1 MIRICHLQV
10 FPLMSGAQRSMLET
24 FKQIDRS
31 RYEVEVVCKEPGPL
45 TDELDRLQ
53 IPVHFAPHLDRA
65 IHPWRD
71 FKAYG
76 ELCGIFAARKYD
88 VVHTHSSKPGVLG
101 RLAAR
106 RVGVSAVVH
115 QVHAFAFH
123 DYSPWYKRWLYS
135 TIERL
140 VARHCDRMLFVN
152 SEERDL
158 VVSRGWLPAANCLTI
173 YNGADLDAVN
183 PRHVAQHR
191 HVQRARW
198 QVSDDEFVILFLGR
212 LEYPKQPL
220 LLAEIADRLERLR
233 PHESWHLVVA
243 GTGPD
248 EERLQRAVAAM
259 GMTHR
264 VKLVGW
270 QEDPL
275 SVSHAAD
282 VAVLV
287 SLAEGLPRSLIEAQA
302 VGLPIV
308 ASAAKGN
315 REVVT
320 KDSGFLCPPKDPD
333 AFAQCLARLIDS
345 AELRSSMGRAARQHA
360 EKCFDTVS
368 NNRQI
373 VAVYDALLA
382 A

>member
-45 TDELDRLQ
+45 TEELDRLRIQ
-53 IPVHFAPHLDRA
+53 VFFAPHLDRA
-65 IHPWRD
+65 IRPWRD
-71 FKAYG
+71 FKAYR
-76 ELCGIFAARKYD
+76 ELCRIFTARKYD

-106 RVGVSAVVH
+106 HVGVPAVVH

-123 DYSPWYKRWLYS
+123 EYSPWYKRWLYS
-135 TIERL
+135 SIERL

-158 VVSRGWLPAANCLTI
+158 VIRRGWLPAADCQTI
-173 YNGADLDAVN
+173 YNGADLDAVH
-183 PRHVAQHR
+183 PRHIARHR
-191 HVQRARW
+191 QVQRARW
-198 QVSDDEFVILFLGR
+198 QISDDEIIILFMGR

-233 PHESWHLVVA
+233 PHESWRLVVA
-243 GTGPD
+243 GSGPD
-248 EERLQRAVAAM
+248 EANLRRAVAAL

-275 SVSHAAD
+275 SASHAAD
-282 VAVLV
+282 IALLA

-320 KDSGFLCPPKDPD
+320 RDSGFLCRPKDPD

-345 AELRSSMGRAARQHA
+345 VELRESMGRAARRHA
-360 EKCFDTVS
+360 EQCFDTVN

-373 VAVYDALLA
+373 VAVYDSLSA

>member
-1 MIRICHLQV
+1 M
-10 FPLMSGAQRSMLET
+10 
-24 FKQIDRS
+24 
-31 RYEVEVVCKEPGPL
+31 
-45 TDELDRLQ
+45 
-53 IPVHFAPHLDRA
+53 
-65 IHPWRD
+65 
-71 FKAYG
+71 
-76 ELCGIFAARKYD
+76 
-88 VVHTHSSKPGVLG
+88 LG

-106 RVGVSAVVH
+106 RVGVPAVVH

-123 DYSPWYKRWLYS
+123 EYSPWYKRWLYS

-140 VARHCDRMLFVN
+140 VARHCNRMLFVN

-158 VVSRGWLPAANCLTI
+158 VIERGWLPAADCLTV
-173 YNGADLDAVN
+173 YNGADLEAVN
-183 PRHVAQHR
+183 PRHIAQHR
-191 HVQRARW
+191 QVQRAQW
-198 QVSDDEFVILFLGR
+198 QAGDDEIIILFMGR

-233 PHESWHLVVA
+233 PHESWRIVVA

-248 EERLQRAVAAM
+248 EASLRRAVAAL

-264 VKLVGW
+264 VTLIGW

-282 VAVLV
+282 IALLV

-320 KDSGFLCPPKDPD
+320 RDSGFLCPPKDPD

-345 AELRSSMGRAARQHA
+345 AELRASMGRAARQHA
-360 EKCFDTVS
+360 EQCFDTVN

-373 VAVYDALLA
+373 VAVYDSLLA

>member
-1 MIRICHLQV
+1 MTRICHLQV
-10 FPLMSGAQRSMLET
+10 FPMMSGAQRSMLET
-24 FKQIDRS
+24 FKQIDPA

-45 TDELDRLQ
+45 TDELARLR
-53 IPVHFAPHLDRA
+53 IPVFFAPSLDRA

-71 FKAYG
+71 FQAYR
-76 ELCGIFAARKYD
+76 ELYRIFAARKYD
-88 VVHTHSSKPGVLG
+88 VVHTHSSKPGVVG

-106 RVGVSAVVH
+106 RVGVPVVVH

-123 DYSPWYKRWLYS
+123 EYSPWYKRWLYS

-158 VVSRGWLPAANCLTI
+158 VIQRGWLPAADCQTI
-173 YNGADLDAVN
+173 YNGADLEAVN

-191 HVQRARW
+191 QVHRARW
-198 QVSDDEFVILFLGR
+198 QAGEDEIIILFMGR

-220 LLAEIADRLERLR
+220 LLAEIAERLERLR
-233 PHESWHLVVA
+233 PHETWRLVVA

-248 EERLQRAVAAM
+248 EASLRRAVAAL

-264 VKLVGW
+264 VKLLGW

-282 VAVLV
+282 IALLP

-320 KDSGFLCPPKDPD
+320 RDSGFLCPPKDPD

-345 AELRSSMGRAARQHA
+345 TELRQSMGRAARQHA
-360 EKCFDTVS
+360 EQCFDTVS

-373 VAVYDALLA
+373 VAVYDSLLA